1 MYLTLQIVSA
11 PNMDALPQRSCTFGI
26 EGGKIGRL
34 PTNEWFIP
42 FDYLHGLHATVRFYN
57 GLFFIEKRGLHRVAV
72 NSPDRDLKTDETYP
86 IRDGDRVFLDEIE
99 VSVKV
104 GPEPPA
110 VAAKPAAA
118 PAIKPATPFYAE
130 RTGPGGRQGGL
141 LDSDAK
147 GDSDI
152 DNFLNFGSRSPAP
165 SLTRHESADHQSIL
179 HDSVYLTPETTSPSR
194 VQPSGFQPQ
203 PALDDEWYK
212 TQYKIP
218 PAPAPP
224 ASHNPLF
231 RPPPL
236 PTLSPASTPAPAA
249 FFEPKFPDGRPTV
262 PPRAGDD
269 LAALLQALGLNP
281 RDLMAGEAELIG
293 RALRTAMTGVVS
305 ALQVRA
311 EMRSRF
317 RIAEGR
323 RADETLLESSANA
336 DDALHRFFRQR
347 APGTPTLDVAIGGAL
362 QEIKFHEF
370 ALLDALRTTFDRLID
385 QFNPETIQER
395 MDSTTI
401 RATRSMLGGKSRHW
415 EAYMELYE
423 SISADREDFFRRFCA
438 PEFAGAYQKAL
449 EKYHTAARAKR
460 RP

>member
-1 MYLTLQIVSA
+1 MYLTLQIVRA
-11 PNMDALPQRSCTFGI
+11 PNMEALPQRSCTFGI

-34 PTNEWFIP
+34 PSNEWFIP

-57 GLFFIEKRGLHRVAV
+57 GLFFIEKRGQHRVAV
-72 NSPDRDLKTDETYP
+72 NSPDSDLRTDETYP

-104 GPEPPA
+104 ALERPPLPPKAPA
-110 VAAKPAAA
+110 VTA
-118 PAIKPATPFYAE
+118 PSTPATPLYAD

-141 LDSDAK
+141 LDPDGK

-152 DNFLNFGSRSPAP
+152 DNFLNFGSRAP
-165 SLTRHESADHQSIL
+165 EPSITRHETANHQSIL
-179 HDSVYLTPETTSPSR
+179 HDSLYLAPETTSPSR
-194 VQPSGFQPQ
+194 LQPPGFQSQ
-203 PALDDEWYK
+203 PALDEEWYK
-212 TQYKIP
+212 TQYKVP
-218 PAPAPP
+218 PTPTPSAPNPTTSHTPPFRPPPPPAPP
-224 ASHNPLF
+224 APGPF
-231 RPPPL
+231 
-236 PTLSPASTPAPAA
+236 AAPM
-249 FFEPKFPDGRPTV
+249 
-262 PPRAGDD
+262 PPRAGDE
-269 LAALLQALGLNP
+269 LSALLQALGLNA
-281 RDLMAGEAELIG
+281 RDLKPGEAEIIG

-317 RIAEGR
+317 RITEGR

-347 APGTPTLDVAIGGAL
+347 AAGTPTLDAAMETAL

-370 ALLDALRTTFDRLID
+370 ALLDALRTTFERLID
-385 QFNPETIQER
+385 QFNPETLQER
-395 MDSTTI
+395 MDETTV
-401 RATRSMLGGKSRHW
+401 RARSMLGGKSRHW

-438 PEFAGAYQKAL
+438 PEFASAYQKAL
-449 EKYHTAARAKR
+449 EKYHNAARAKR
-460 RP
+460 RS

>member
-11 PNMDALPQRSCTFGI
+11 PNMEALPQRSCTFGI

-104 GPEPPA
+104 GTERPA
-110 VAAKPAAA
+110 LPAKPASAA
-118 PAIKPATPFYAE
+118 PLIKPATPFYAE
-130 RTGPGGRQGGL
+130 RTGPGGHQGGL
-141 LDSDAK
+141 LDPDAK

-152 DNFLNFGSRSPAP
+152 GNFLNFGPHTPAP
-165 SLTRHESADHQSIL
+165 SLTRHESANHQSIL

-194 VQPSGFQPQ
+194 VQPPGFQSP

-218 PAPAPP
+218 PAPSPPRPSPPALSPPAPP
-224 ASHNPLF
+224 APG
-231 RPPPL
+231 P
-236 PTLSPASTPAPAA
+236 
-249 FFEPKFPDGRPTV
+249 FFEPQFSDGRTAAAMP
-262 PPRAGDD
+262 AHGGDD
-269 LAALLQALGLNP
+269 LGALLQAVGLNP
-281 RDLMAGEAELIG
+281 RDLRPGEAEIIG

-323 RADETLLESSANA
+323 RAEDTLLESSANA

-347 APGTPTLDVAIGGAL
+347 APGTPTLDVALGGAL

-395 MDSTTI
+395 MDSTTM
-401 RATRSMLGGKSRHW
+401 RSSRSMLGGKSRHW

-438 PEFAGAYQKAL
+438 PEFAVAYQKAL